1 MKKFN
6 MIFTGILA
14 LFIVVGVGMII
25 FSEKD
30 GTSLQIDEKQKQN
43 TPGLNTMLEIQEIL
57 KNEQL
62 EKYLLN
68 LEVSRE
74 DKFDQV
80 LIELQESN
88 FTTEDT
94 MLKDAYNIFQS
105 ASTINQL
112 SQIELIWYTKVDAK
126 NKPVLSLTLTKEA
139 IQQLASKSYADL
151 PAIAT
156 KYEKY
161 QK

>member
-1 MKKFN
+1 
-6 MIFTGILA
+6 
-14 LFIVVGVGMII
+14 
-25 FSEKD
+25 
-30 GTSLQIDEKQKQN
+30 
-43 TPGLNTMLEIQEIL
+43 
-57 KNEQL
+57 
-62 EKYLLN
+62 
-68 LEVSRE
+68 
-74 DKFDQV
+74 
-80 LIELQESN
+80 
-88 FTTEDT
+88 

-161 QK
+161 QEWKWKRM